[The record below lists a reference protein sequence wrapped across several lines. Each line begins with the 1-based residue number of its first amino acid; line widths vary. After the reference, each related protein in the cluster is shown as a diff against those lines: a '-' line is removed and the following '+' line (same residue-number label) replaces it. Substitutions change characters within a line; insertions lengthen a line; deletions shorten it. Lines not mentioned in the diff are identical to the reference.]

1 MGISPEETPEDS
13 HKGEDSLVI
22 LQQKRHGSVS
32 LSEERPFIQKMN

>member
-13 HKGEDSLVI
+13 HKEDSLVI